1 MRDMPYAKES
11 RPLPDRRVSV
21 QPNAGAMTES
31 AIRAHLLGREAYR
44 RTDFVVLRQGEAT
57 ADAPTVDA

>member
-1 MRDMPYAKES
+1 
-11 RPLPDRRVSV
+11 VSV

>member
-1 MRDMPYAKES
+1 
-11 RPLPDRRVSV
+11 VSV

-57 ADAPTVDA
+57 AVVAITAPDREGSSI